1 MFDLIIIGAG
11 VIGASI
17 ARELSKYDLK
27 IMVLEKSNDIAE
39 GTSKANSGIIHAGF
53 DAKTNTLKG
62 ILNAKGNIMFD
73 TLQRELDFP
82 FKRNGALVLG
92 FSLDD
97 MEKLAKL
104 KTQGEENGV
113 KNLKLLNR
121 YEILKIEP
129 NISDNVICGLHAP
142 TSGVVCPYEFT
153 ISLCENAYEN
163 GVKFSLNSE
172 VIDIEKDDDKF
183 IITTKK
189 DFFSCKYLINAAGV
203 HADDINNM
211 LSKNKLKVIGR
222 RGEYCLFD
230 KIAGKLVSSTLFQL
244 PTKMGKGVL
253 VTQTVDGNLLIGP
266 TALDSD
272 DKDDLKTTA
281 DGVGELLEKGG
292 ITLNSI
298 PKNRIITSFTGVRAH
313 LENDDFIIEE
323 SKDVENFFN
332 AAGIESPGLSSAP
345 AIAVMVRD
353 LLFKKITPKLK
364 TNFNP
369 IRKGIPRVISLSN
382 DEKNN
387 LIKLDP
393 SYGRIVC
400 RCEGIT
406 EGEIKSAINRP
417 LGAKNLDGVK
427 KRTRAMMGGC
437 QGGFCTPEIV
447 EILSNELNI
456 PLTEVTKSSETSTL
470 LVSKIKEGK

>member
-1 MFDLIIIGAG
+1 MFDVIIIGAG
-11 VIGASI
+11 VIGAAIS
-17 ARELSKYDLK
+17 RELSKYDLK
-27 IMVLEKSNDIAE
+27 IMVLEKASDIAE

-53 DAKTNTLKG
+53 DAKPETLKG
-62 ILNAKGNIMFD
+62 KLNSKGNSMFD
-73 TLQRELDFP
+73 ELQKELDFP
-82 FKRNGALVLG
+82 FKRNGSLVLG

-104 KTQGEENGV
+104 KAQGEENGV
-113 KNLKLLNR
+113 DGLKLLNK
-121 YEILKIEP
+121 ESILELEP
-129 NISDNVICGLHAP
+129 NISENVVCGLYAP
-142 TSGVVCPYEFT
+142 TGGIVCPYEFT
-153 ISLCENAYEN
+153 IALCENAYEN

-172 VIDIEKDDDKF
+172 VIDIEKVEDKF

-189 DFFSCKYLINAAGV
+189 DFFSCKYLINASGV

-211 LSKNKLKVIGR
+211 LSKHKLNIIGR

-272 DKDDLKTTA
+272 DKDDLKTTV
-281 DGVGELLEKGG
+281 DGIGELLEKGG
-292 ITLNSI
+292 ATINSI

-345 AIAVMVRD
+345 AIALMVRD
-353 LLFKKITPKLK
+353 LLFSKITPALK
-364 TNFNP
+364 KDFNP
-369 IRKGIPRVISLSN
+369 IRKGIPKIISLSN
-382 DEKNN
+382 EERNK
-387 LIKLDP
+387 LIKEDP
-393 SYGRIVC
+393 SFGRIVC

-406 EGEIKSAINRP
+406 EGEIKASINRP

-447 EILSNELNI
+447 EILSKELNI
-456 PLTEVTKSSETSTL
+456 PLEKVLKSSENSNL
-470 LVSKIKEGK
+470 LVSKIKEGN

>member
-1 MFDLIIIGAG
+1 MFDVIIVGAG
-11 VIGASI
+11 VIGAAI

-27 IMVLEKSNDIAE
+27 IMVLEKANDIAE

-53 DAKTNTLKG
+53 DAKPNSLKG
-62 ILNAKGNIMFD
+62 ILNCRGNSMFD
-73 TLQRELDFP
+73 KLQKELDFP
-82 FKRNGALVLG
+82 FKRNGSLVLG

-97 MEKLAKL
+97 MEKLVKL
-104 KTQGEENGV
+104 KSQGEKNGV
-113 KNLKLLNR
+113 KGLKLLNK
-121 YEILKIEP
+121 ESILKIEP
-129 NISDNVICGLHAP
+129 NISENVVCALYAP
-142 TSGVVCPYEFT
+142 TGGIICPYEFT
-153 ISLCENAYEN
+153 IALCENAHQN

-172 VIDIEKDDDKF
+172 VIGIEKDEDKF

-211 LSKNKLKVIGR
+211 ISKHKLKILGR

-253 VTQTVDGNLLIGP
+253 VTQTVDGNLLLGP
-266 TALDSD
+266 TALDSE
-272 DKDDLKTTA
+272 DKDDLKTTV
-281 DGVGELLEKGG
+281 DGIEELLKKGAST
-292 ITLNSI
+292 INSI

-313 LENDDFIIEE
+313 IENDDFIIEE
-323 SKDVENFFN
+323 STDAENFFN

-345 AIAVMVRD
+345 AIAIMICD
-353 LLFKKITPKLK
+353 MLLKKITPKLK
-364 TNFNP
+364 KHFNP
-369 IRKGIPRVISLSN
+369 LRKGIPKIITLSN
-382 DEKNN
+382 EERNA
-387 LIKLDP
+387 LIKVDP
-393 SYGRIVC
+393 SYGHIVC

-406 EGEIKSAINRP
+406 EGEIKASINRP

-447 EILSNELNI
+447 EILSKELSI
-456 PLTEVTKSSETSTL
+456 PLIDVLKSKDGSNL
-470 LVSKIKEGK
+470 LLSKVKEGN